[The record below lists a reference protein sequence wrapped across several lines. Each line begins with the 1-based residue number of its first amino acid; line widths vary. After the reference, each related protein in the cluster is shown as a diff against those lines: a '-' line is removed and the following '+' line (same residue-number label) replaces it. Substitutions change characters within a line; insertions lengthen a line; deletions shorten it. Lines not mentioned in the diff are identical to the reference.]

1 MLKKIL
7 FILVIFLYHSNL
19 YSSLNVNKFNQK
31 YLSNYFS
38 GLVSYNNNENNKA
51 LKFFNSSKKLLSTHE
66 SIFIKYIYSLVENDQ
81 ITKAINETEKAKLNT
96 NFNFF
101 EANILSYVDNI
112 EKKDFIAA
120 KSNISDI
127 ESLQKNDNFEAVISE
142 SLKSYTDIFLN
153 KKIVETDKNFGQL
166 SRINSA
172 FQKCYI
178 EPNSPNNHFT
188 SLINQEDGDYSRYL
202 FFYLINNSIINK
214 IETSA
219 IVSTIDPLNS
229 NILISQSKDWIENKK
244 FYKFSEFFSC
254 ESEKDILSE
263 FFYIIGNLYS
273 SQDLFIKS
281 NFFLKLSNYLN
292 PKFYFNNSLLAENYF
307 YIKNYDK
314 SLSTLKKINQDDKI
328 YNWYKIKK
336 KAQIIEITEGK
347 KSSIGFIENEIKNY
361 KNPDFKIYYDLANI
375 YKSFEKYEKSI
386 KYYNLALSNINKS
399 FISYG
404 DILYRRGSSY
414 ERLKNYEK
422 SDEDLLNSLRANP
435 NDPYVLN
442 YLAYSWLERNYKI
455 NEAIEMLLIAYKQK
469 KEDAFIIDSLGW
481 SYYLIKDYVSAE
493 SYIRKALQIRP
504 NDPVIMD
511 HYGDILWKS
520 GQKLQARYYWKNVIK
535 INNNSNVNK
544 EDIKNKLLLGLN

>member
-1 MLKKIL
+1 MLKKIFFTL
-7 FILVIFLYHSNL
+7 IIFLYHSNL
-19 YSSLNVNKFNQK
+19 YSSLNVDKFNQK

-66 SIFIKYIYSLVENDQ
+66 SIFIKYIYTLVENDQ
-81 ITKAINETEKAKLNT
+81 ITKAISEIEKAKLNT

-101 EANILSYVDNI
+101 EASILSYVDNI
-112 EKKDFIAA
+112 EKRDFIAA

-127 ESLQKNDNFEAVISE
+127 ESSLKNDNFEIVISE
-142 SLKSYTDIFLN
+142 SLKSFTDLFLN
-153 KKIVETDKNFGQL
+153 KKIVKPNKDFGQL
-166 SRINSA
+166 SDINSA

-178 EPNSPNNHFT
+178 EPDSPNHFT

-202 FFYLINNSIINK
+202 FFYLINNSKTNK
-214 IETSA
+214 KEASA
-219 IVSTIDPLNS
+219 IVSTIDHLNS
-229 NILISQSKDWIENKK
+229 NILISQSKKWIENNK

-254 ESEKDILSE
+254 ASEKDILSE
-263 FFYIIGNLYS
+263 FFYIVGNLYS

-281 NFFLKLSNYLN
+281 NFFLKLSNFLN
-292 PKFYFNNSLLAENYF
+292 SKFYFNNTLISENYF

-336 KAQIIEITEGK
+336 KAQIIEIKEGQQA
-347 KSSIGFIENEIKNY
+347 SMRFIESKIKNY

-375 YKSFEKYEKSI
+375 YKSFEEYEKSI
-386 KYYNLALSNINKS
+386 KFYNLALSNIDKS
-399 FISYG
+399 FTSYG

-422 SDEDLLNSLRANP
+422 SDEDLLNSLRVNP

-455 NEAIEMLLIAYKQK
+455 NEAIEMLLIAYKK
-469 KEDAFIIDSLGW
+469 KKDDAFIIDSLGW
-481 SYYLIKDYVSAE
+481 SYYLTEDYKLAE

-504 NDPVIMD
+504 YDPVIMD

-520 GQKLQARYYWKNVIK
+520 GQKLQARYFWKNVIK
-535 INNNSNVNK
+535 INNNSNINK

>member
-1 MLKKIL
+1 MLKKIFFTL
-7 FILVIFLYHSNL
+7 IIFLYHSNL
-19 YSSLNVNKFNQK
+19 YSSLNVDKFNQK

-66 SIFIKYIYSLVENDQ
+66 SIFIKYIYTLVENDQ
-81 ITKAINETEKAKLNT
+81 ITKAISEIEKAKLNT

-112 EKKDFIAA
+112 EKRDFIAA

-127 ESLQKNDNFEAVISE
+127 ESSLKNDNFEIVISE
-142 SLKSYTDIFLN
+142 SLKSFTDLFLN
-153 KKIVETDKNFGQL
+153 KKIVKPNKDFGQL
-166 SRINSA
+166 SDINSA

-178 EPNSPNNHFT
+178 EPDSPNNHFT
-188 SLINQEDGDYSRYL
+188 SLINQDDGDYSRYL
-202 FFYLINNSIINK
+202 FFYLINNSKTNK
-214 IETSA
+214 KEASE
-219 IVSTIDPLNS
+219 IVSTIDHLNS
-229 NILISQSKDWIENKK
+229 NILISQSKKWIENNK

-254 ESEKDILSE
+254 ASEKDILSE

-281 NFFLKLSNYLN
+281 NFFLKLSNFLN
-292 PKFYFNNSLLAENYF
+292 SKFYFNNTLIAENYF

-336 KAQIIEITEGK
+336 KAQIIEIKEGQQA
-347 KSSIGFIENEIKNY
+347 SIRFIENKIKNY

-375 YKSFEKYEKSI
+375 YKSFEEYEKSI
-386 KYYNLALSNINKS
+386 KFYNLALSNIDKS
-399 FISYG
+399 FTSYG

-414 ERLKNYEK
+414 ERLKKYEK
-422 SDEDLLNSLRANP
+422 SDEDLLNSLRVNP

-455 NEAIEMLLIAYKQK
+455 NEAIEMLLIAYKEK
-469 KEDAFIIDSLGW
+469 KDDAFIIDSLGW
-481 SYYLIKDYVSAE
+481 SYYLTEDYKSAE

-504 NDPVIMD
+504 YDPVIMD

-520 GQKLQARYYWKNVIK
+520 GQKLQARYFWKNVIR
-535 INNNSNVNK
+535 INNNSNINK

>member
-1 MLKKIL
+1 MLKKIFFTL
-7 FILVIFLYHSNL
+7 IIFLYHSNL
-19 YSSLNVNKFNQK
+19 YSSLNVDKFNQK

-66 SIFIKYIYSLVENDQ
+66 NIFIKYIYTLVENDQ
-81 ITKAINETEKAKLNT
+81 ITKAVGEIEKAKLNT

-101 EANILSYVDNI
+101 EANILSYINNI
-112 EKKDFIAA
+112 EKRDFIAA

-127 ESLQKNDNFEAVISE
+127 ESSLKNDNFEIVISE
-142 SLKSYTDIFLN
+142 SLKSFTDLFLN
-153 KKIVETDKNFGQL
+153 KKIVKPNKDFGQL
-166 SRINSA
+166 SDINSA

-178 EPNSPNNHFT
+178 QPDSPNNHFT

-202 FFYLINNSIINK
+202 FFYLINNSKINK
-214 IETSA
+214 KEALA
-219 IVSTIDPLNS
+219 IVSTIDHLNS
-229 NILISQSKDWIENKK
+229 NILISQSKKWIENNK

-254 ESEKDILSE
+254 ASEKDILSE

-281 NFFLKLSNYLN
+281 NFFLKLSNFLN
-292 PKFYFNNSLLAENYF
+292 SKFYFNNTLIAENYF

-336 KAQIIEITEGK
+336 KAQIIEIKEGQQA
-347 KSSIGFIENEIKNY
+347 SIRFIENKIKNY

-375 YKSFEKYEKSI
+375 YKSFEEYEKSI
-386 KYYNLALSNINKS
+386 KFYNLALSNVDKS
-399 FISYG
+399 FTSYG

-422 SDEDLLNSLRANP
+422 SDEDLLNSLRVNP

-455 NEAIEMLLIAYKQK
+455 NEAIEMLLIAYKK
-469 KEDAFIIDSLGW
+469 KKDDAFIIDSLGW
-481 SYYLIKDYVSAE
+481 SYYLTEDYKLAE

-504 NDPVIMD
+504 YDPVIMD

-520 GQKLQARYYWKNVIK
+520 GQKLQARYFWKNVIK
-535 INNNSNVNK
+535 INNNSNINK

>member
-1 MLKKIL
+1 MLKKIFFTL
-7 FILVIFLYHSNL
+7 IIFLYHSNL
-19 YSSLNVNKFNQK
+19 YSSLNVDKFNQK

-66 SIFIKYIYSLVENDQ
+66 SIFIKYIYTLVENDQ
-81 ITKAINETEKAKLNT
+81 ITKAISEIEKAKLNT

-101 EANILSYVDNI
+101 EASILSYVDNI
-112 EKKDFIAA
+112 EKRDFIAA

-127 ESLQKNDNFEAVISE
+127 ESSLKNDNFEIVISE
-142 SLKSYTDIFLN
+142 SLKSFTDLFLN
-153 KKIVETDKNFGQL
+153 KKIVKPNKDFGQL
-166 SRINSA
+166 SDINSA

-178 EPNSPNNHFT
+178 EPDSPNNHFT
-188 SLINQEDGDYSRYL
+188 SLINQENGDYSRYL
-202 FFYLINNSIINK
+202 FFYLINNSKTNK
-214 IETSA
+214 KEASA
-219 IVSTIDPLNS
+219 IVSTIDHLNS
-229 NILISQSKDWIENKK
+229 NILISQSKKWIENNK

-254 ESEKDILSE
+254 ASEKDILSE

-281 NFFLKLSNYLN
+281 NFFLKLSNFLN
-292 PKFYFNNSLLAENYF
+292 SKFYFNNTLIAENYF

-314 SLSTLKKINQDDKI
+314 SLSTLKKINQNDKI

-336 KAQIIEITEGK
+336 KAQIIEIKEGQQA
-347 KSSIGFIENEIKNY
+347 SIRFIENKIKNY

-375 YKSFEKYEKSI
+375 YKSFEEYEKSI
-386 KYYNLALSNINKS
+386 KFYNLALSNIDKS
-399 FISYG
+399 FTSYG

-414 ERLKNYEK
+414 ERLKKYEK
-422 SDEDLLNSLRANP
+422 SDEDLLNSLRVNP

-455 NEAIEMLLIAYKQK
+455 NEAIEMLLIAYKK
-469 KEDAFIIDSLGW
+469 KKDDAFIIDSLGW
-481 SYYLIKDYVSAE
+481 SYYLTEDYKLAE

-504 NDPVIMD
+504 YDPVIMD

-520 GQKLQARYYWKNVIK
+520 GQKLQARYFWKNVIR
-535 INNNSNVNK
+535 INNSNINK

>member
-1 MLKKIL
+1 MLKKIFFTL
-7 FILVIFLYHSNL
+7 IIFLYHSNL
-19 YSSLNVNKFNQK
+19 HSSLNVDKFNQK

-38 GLVSYNNNENNKA
+38 GLVSYNNNENSKA

-66 SIFIKYIYSLVENDQ
+66 SIFIKYIYTLVENDQ
-81 ITKAINETEKAKLNT
+81 ITKAISEIEKAKLNT

-101 EANILSYVDNI
+101 EANILSYVNNI
-112 EKKDFIAA
+112 EKRNFIAA

-127 ESLQKNDNFEAVISE
+127 ESSLKNDNFEIVISQ
-142 SLKSYTDIFLN
+142 SLKSFTDLFLN
-153 KKIVETDKNFGQL
+153 KKIVKPNRDFGQL
-166 SRINSA
+166 SDINIA

-178 EPNSPNNHFT
+178 EPDSSNNHFT
-188 SLINQEDGDYSRYL
+188 SLINQENGDYSRYL
-202 FFYLINNSIINK
+202 FFYLINNSKINK
-214 IETSA
+214 KESSA
-219 IVSTIDPLNS
+219 IVSTIDHLNS
-229 NILISQSKDWIENKK
+229 NILISQSKKWIENKK

-254 ESEKDILSE
+254 ASEKDILSE

-281 NFFLKLSNYLN
+281 NFFLKLSNFLN
-292 PKFYFNNSLLAENYF
+292 SKFYFNNTLIAENYF

-336 KAQIIEITEGK
+336 KAQIIEIKEGQQA
-347 KSSIGFIENEIKNY
+347 SIRFIENKIKNY

-375 YKSFEKYEKSI
+375 YKSFEEYEKSI
-386 KYYNLALSNINKS
+386 KYYNLALSNIDKS
-399 FISYG
+399 FTSYG

-422 SDEDLLNSLRANP
+422 SDEDLLNSLRVNP

-455 NEAIEMLLIAYKQK
+455 NEAIEMLLIAYKK
-469 KEDAFIIDSLGW
+469 KKDDAFIIDSLGW
-481 SYYLIKDYVSAE
+481 SYYLTEDYKLAE

-504 NDPVIMD
+504 YDPVIMD

-520 GQKLQARYYWKNVIK
+520 GQKLQARYFWKNVIK
-535 INNNSNVNK
+535 INNNSNINK

>member
-1 MLKKIL
+1 MLKKIFFTL
-7 FILVIFLYHSNL
+7 IIFLYHSNL
-19 YSSLNVNKFNQK
+19 YSSLNVDKFNQK

-66 SIFIKYIYSLVENDQ
+66 SIFIKYIYTLVENDQ
-81 ITKAINETEKAKLNT
+81 ITKAISEIEKAKLNT

-101 EANILSYVDNI
+101 EASILSYVDNI
-112 EKKDFIAA
+112 EKRDFIAA

-127 ESLQKNDNFEAVISE
+127 ESSLKNDNFEIVISE
-142 SLKSYTDIFLN
+142 SLKSFTDLFLN
-153 KKIVETDKNFGQL
+153 KKIVKPNKDFGQL
-166 SRINSA
+166 SDINSA

-178 EPNSPNNHFT
+178 EPDSPNNHFT
-188 SLINQEDGDYSRYL
+188 SLINQENGDYSRYL
-202 FFYLINNSIINK
+202 FFYLINNSKTNK
-214 IETSA
+214 KEASA
-219 IVSTIDPLNS
+219 IVSTIDHLNS
-229 NILISQSKDWIENKK
+229 NILISQSKKWIENNK

-254 ESEKDILSE
+254 ASEKDILSE

-281 NFFLKLSNYLN
+281 NFFLKLSNFLN
-292 PKFYFNNSLLAENYF
+292 SKFYFNNTLISENYF

-336 KAQIIEITEGK
+336 KAQIIEIKEGQQA
-347 KSSIGFIENEIKNY
+347 SIRFIENKIKNY

-375 YKSFEKYEKSI
+375 YKSFEEYEKSI
-386 KYYNLALSNINKS
+386 KFYNLALSNIDKS
-399 FISYG
+399 FTSYG

-414 ERLKNYEK
+414 ERLKKYEK
-422 SDEDLLNSLRANP
+422 SDEDLLNSLRVNP

-455 NEAIEMLLIAYKQK
+455 DEAIEMLLIAYKEK
-469 KEDAFIIDSLGW
+469 KDDAFIIDSLGW
-481 SYYLIKDYVSAE
+481 SYYLTEDYKLAE

-504 NDPVIMD
+504 YDPVIMD

-520 GQKLQARYYWKNVIK
+520 GQKLQARYFWKNVIR
-535 INNNSNVNK
+535 INNSNINK

>member
-1 MLKKIL
+1 MLKKIFFTL
-7 FILVIFLYHSNL
+7 IIFLYHSNL
-19 YSSLNVNKFNQK
+19 YSSLNVDKFNQK

-81 ITKAINETEKAKLNT
+81 ITKAISETEKAKLNT

-112 EKKDFIAA
+112 EKRDFIAA

-127 ESLQKNDNFEAVISE
+127 ESSLKNDNFEIVISE
-142 SLKSYTDIFLN
+142 SLKSFTDLFLN
-153 KKIVETDKNFGQL
+153 KKIVKPNKDFGQL
-166 SRINSA
+166 SDINSA

-178 EPNSPNNHFT
+178 EPDSSNNHFT
-188 SLINQEDGDYSRYL
+188 NLINQENGDYSRYL
-202 FFYLINNSIINK
+202 FFYLINNSKTNK
-214 IETSA
+214 KEASA
-219 IVSTIDPLNS
+219 IVSTIDHLNS
-229 NILISQSKDWIENKK
+229 NILISQSKKWIENNK

-254 ESEKDILSE
+254 ASEKDILSE

-281 NFFLKLSNYLN
+281 NFFLKLSNFLN
-292 PKFYFNNSLLAENYF
+292 SKFYFNNTLIAENYF

-336 KAQIIEITEGK
+336 KAQIIEIKEGQQA
-347 KSSIGFIENEIKNY
+347 SIRFIENKIKNY

-375 YKSFEKYEKSI
+375 YKSFEEYEKSI
-386 KYYNLALSNINKS
+386 KFYNLALSNIDKS
-399 FISYG
+399 FTSYG

-414 ERLKNYEK
+414 ERLKKYEK
-422 SDEDLLNSLRANP
+422 SDEDLLNSLRVNP

-455 NEAIEMLLIAYKQK
+455 DEAIEMLLIAYKEK
-469 KEDAFIIDSLGW
+469 KDDAFIIDSLGW
-481 SYYLIKDYVSAE
+481 SYYLTEDYKLAE

-504 NDPVIMD
+504 YDPVIMD

-520 GQKLQARYYWKNVIK
+520 GQKLQARYFWKNAIR
-535 INNNSNVNK
+535 INNSNINK